1 MIIQKH
7 LEVYGNT
14 TKMKQMITLYV
25 GRASPKDI
33 KNNDV
38 TYFDSFGIEHIP
50 KKSEAFVG
58 NKNKY
63 F

>member
-1 MIIQKH
+1 
-7 LEVYGNT
+7 
-14 TKMKQMITLYV
+14 MKQMITLYV

-38 TYFDSFGIEHIP
+38 TYFDSFGIENIP